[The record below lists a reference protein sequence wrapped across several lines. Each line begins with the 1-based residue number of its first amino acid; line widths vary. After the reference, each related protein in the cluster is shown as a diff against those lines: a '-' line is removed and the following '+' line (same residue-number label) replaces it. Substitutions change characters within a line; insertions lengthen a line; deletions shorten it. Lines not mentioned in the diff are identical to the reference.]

1 MEEFKTWFLVGFD
14 HILNAAALDH
24 ILFVLALVVVYKPN
38 MIKQIVIL
46 ITAFTIGHS
55 ITLIISALDLI
66 TYDQKVIEFA
76 IPLTIVLTSFNNIV
90 NRKKEIKKSV
100 NSNYVIALVF
110 GLIHGLGFANYL
122 KALLFE
128 GNIVMEL
135 FSFNVGIEVAQL
147 IIVFVF
153 LFFSFLGSN
162 YLFKKRE
169 NWVLFVSSAIFGIS
183 LMLTLNAKFW

>member
-14 HILNAAALDH
+14 HIINAAALDH

-90 NRKKEIKKSV
+90 NRKKEIKKAV